1 MRKLILFT
9 GAGLAAVILLAG
21 VAVYTGLSARDS
33 VADVDALGKVR
44 DETEEIRLNMIAMS
58 NAMRGYLLD
67 TTNEAALKEKDAA
80 DDGLVAAV
88 EQLKKSTTEK
98 DLIELADQIGALD
111 EAELD
116 PMEDRVLE
124 AAPKSAAEATRLY
137 FEQYMPI
144 RERQMAIVE
153 KLDARADE
161 ISLAH
166 IAAAQAR
173 TSRLSMV
180 AIATGAT
187 VVALLAWSMWITIAV
202 SRKVTGASGTLGE
215 TADGVLRTA
224 REVGRA
230 SQSLSQG
237 ATEQAASIEE
247 TSASMEEMASMT
259 RKNAE
264 NTRAAAGLMSDV
276 DSRVQVS
283 NRALEDM
290 VSSMQS
296 IQDASQQVA
305 RIIKTIDEIAFQTN
319 ILALNAAVE
328 AARAGEAGMGF
339 AVVADE
345 VRKLAQRSAQAARDT
360 AGLID
365 ASLTRTQ
372 EGTKT
377 VQQVADAIGAITESV
392 SKVKVLVDEVS
403 AASQQQSQGI
413 EQVTQAIA
421 QMEKVTQTTAATAEE
436 SAASS
441 EELNS
446 QAEQALRLV
455 EQLKAVVGS
464 GAAGAAANAPAFAAA
479 AAPAAAAKAPAR
491 MSPAPTSGRVV
502 RMPAPKVVS
511 TAEAAIP
518 FDEDET
524 GTFGR
529 F

>member
-9 GAGLAAVILLAG
+9 GAGLAAVVLLAG
-21 VAVYTGLSARDS
+21 VAVYTGLAAKTT
-33 VADVDALGKVR
+33 VAEVDGLGRVR
-44 DETEEIRLNMIAMS
+44 DQTEEIRLNMIAMS

-67 TTNEAALKEKDAA
+67 TKNTDALKEKDAA

-88 EQLKKSTTEK
+88 DRLKKSTTAPE
-98 DLIELADQIGALD
+98 LIELADQIGALD

-116 PMEDRVLE
+116 PMEDKVLE

-153 KLDARADE
+153 KLDAKAE
-161 ISLAH
+161 EMSTAQL
-166 IAAAQAR
+166 AAAQVR
-173 TSRLSMV
+173 TSRLSMI
-180 AIATGAT
+180 AIGAGVT
-187 VVALLAWSMWITIAV
+187 VVALLAWSVWTTIVV
-202 SRKVTGASGTLGE
+202 SRKVTGASSTLGE

-264 NTRAAAGLMSDV
+264 NTRTAAGLMTDV

-290 VSSMQS
+290 VTSMQS

-365 ASLTRTQ
+365 ASLAKTQAGTR
-372 EGTKT
+372 T

-392 SKVKVLVDEVS
+392 SQVKMLVDEVS
-403 AASQQQSQGI
+403 EASQQQAQGI
-413 EQVTQAIA
+413 DQVSHAVS

-436 SAASS
+436 SAAAG
-441 EELNS
+441 EELTS
-446 QAEQALRLV
+446 QAERALQLV
-455 EQLKAVVGS
+455 SQLQAVVGGS
-464 GAAGAAANAPAFAAA
+464 VVE
-479 AAPAAAAKAPAR
+479 AAPRAAVATPAKTPAHVATAAPGK
-491 MSPAPTSGRVV
+491 VV
-502 RMPAPKVVS
+502 RMPAKTVS
-511 TAEAAIP
+511 PAEAAIP
-518 FDEDET
+518 FDDADT
-524 GTFGR
+524 GTFGS

>member
-1 MRKLILFT
+1 MRKLIGYTL
-9 GAGLAAVILLAG
+9 AGLVAVMGLAG
-21 VAVYTGLSARDS
+21 LTAYDAYTANETVAEVGD
-33 VADVDALGKVR
+33 LGRVR
-44 DETEEIRLNMIAMS
+44 VEASEIRLNMVGMS

-67 TTNEAALKEKDAA
+67 TANTQELKAKDAA
-80 DDGLVAAV
+80 DDALVAAV
-88 EQLKKSTTEK
+88 ERLKKVTTDPGILK
-98 DLIELADQIGALD
+98 LADAIGALD

-124 AAPKSAAEATRLY
+124 AAPKSAAEAKRIY

-144 RERQMAIVE
+144 RDRQMAVVDQ
-153 KLDARADE
+153 LDRAASAAADARMTQAQDE
-161 ISLAH
+161 STRMMFVAV
-166 IAAAQAR
+166 IAG
-173 TSRLSMV
+173 TL
-180 AIATGAT
+180 
-187 VVALLAWSMWITIAV
+187 VVAMLGWSMWTTVAV
-202 SRKVTGASGTLGE
+202 SRGLAAASLTLSD
-215 TADGVLRTA
+215 TADGVLRTS

-247 TSASMEEMASMT
+247 TSASMEEMSSMT
-259 RKNAE
+259 RKNAD
-264 NTRAAAGLMSDV
+264 NSRDAANLMSDV
-276 DSRVQVS
+276 DARVHAS
-283 NRALEDM
+283 NESLGQM
-290 VSSMQS
+290 VSSMAS

-305 RIIKTIDEIAFQTN
+305 KIIKTIDEIAFQTN

-372 EGTKT
+372 AGTKT

-441 EELNS
+441 EELNA

-464 GAAGAAANAPAFAAA
+464 GTVSATAEAPAPAAA
-479 AAPAAAAKAPAR
+479 AAPTAAAKAPAR
-491 MSPAPTSGRVV
+491 MSPASASGRVV
-502 RMPAPKVVS
+502 RMPAPKAVS
-511 TAEAAIP
+511 PAEAAIP
-518 FDEDET
+518 FGDEDT

>member
-1 MRKLILFT
+1 MRKLITFT
-9 GAGLAAVILLAG
+9 LAGLAAVVLLAG
-21 VAVYTGLSARDS
+21 VAVYTGIAGRTTVTEVSDLGRVRAE
-33 VADVDALGKVR
+33 AAL
-44 DETEEIRLNMIAMS
+44 IRLHMMGMS

-67 TTNEAALKEKDAA
+67 TRNEKELAAKDAS

-88 EQLKKSTTEK
+88 GRLKASTTEP
-98 DLIELADQIGALD
+98 DLRQLADAIGALD

-124 AAPKSAAEATRLY
+124 AAPKSAETARQIY
-137 FEQYMPI
+137 FDQYMPI
-144 RERQMAIVE
+144 RERQMTVVD
-153 KLDARADE
+153 KLDARATE
-161 ISLAH
+161 IAEARL
-166 IAAAQAR
+166 AAAHASTNR
-173 TSRLSMV
+173 MSMV
-180 AIATGAT
+180 AIAVGVT
-187 VVALLAWSMWITIAV
+187 VVALLAWSVWTTIAV
-202 SRKVTGASGTLGE
+202 SRRVTGASGTLGD

-264 NTRAAAGLMSDV
+264 NTRAAAGLMADV
-276 DSRVQVS
+276 DSRVQAS
-283 NRALEDM
+283 NRALDDM
-290 VSSMQS
+290 VTSMQS

-365 ASLTRTQ
+365 ASLARTQ
-372 EGTKT
+372 AGTKT
-377 VQQVADAIGAITESV
+377 VQQVADAIGAITDSV
-392 SKVKVLVDEVS
+392 TQVKHLVDEVS
-403 AASQQQSQGI
+403 EASQQQAQGI
-413 EQVTQAIA
+413 DQVSHAVS

-436 SAASS
+436 SAAAG
-441 EELNS
+441 EELTS
-446 QAEQALRLV
+446 QAERALHLVAQLQAI
-455 EQLKAVVGS
+455 VGGAS
-464 GAAGAAANAPAFAAA
+464 AQAAGAAAPGVPPAKTPAHVTAA
-479 AAPAAAAKAPAR
+479 
-491 MSPAPTSGRVV
+491 SSGKVV
-502 RMPAPKVVS
+502 RMPAKSVS
-511 TAEAAIP
+511 PAEAAIP
-518 FDEDET
+518 FDDDST
-524 GTFGR
+524 GTFGS